1 MTPTQ
6 QTGFRRLATFWL
18 DNLPPINLWS
28 LQELRI
34 NPFAAPYKLNTLKTP
49 PVRVES
55 SDTEDQPPEKEQ
67 PK

>member
-34 NPFAAPYKLNTLKTP
+34 NPFAQPYKLSP
-49 PVRVES
+49 P
-55 SDTEDQPPEKEQ
+55 QPPEKEQ
-67 PK
+67 KS

>member
-34 NPFAAPYKLNTLKTP
+34 NPFAAPYKVTLHT
-49 PVRVES
+49 S
-55 SDTEDQPPEKEQ
+55 SPSLDEKETNTEDQSK
-67 PK
+67 

>member
-28 LQELRI
+28 LQQFRA
-34 NPFAAPYKLNTLKTP
+34 NPFPAPYKLTP
-49 PVRVES
+49 S
-55 SDTEDQPPEKEQ
+55 KNQDQERKP
-67 PK
+67 

>member
-18 DNLPPINLWS
+18 DNMPPINLWS

-34 NPFAAPYKLNTLKTP
+34 NPFAAPYKLTP
-49 PVRVES
+49 PR
-55 SDTEDQPPEKEQ
+55 PPED
-67 PK
+67 PKP

>member
-6 QTGFRRLATFWL
+6 QTGFRKLATFWL

-34 NPFAAPYKLNTLKTP
+34 NPFAAPYRLSPTN
-49 PVRVES
+49 
-55 SDTEDQPPEKEQ
+55 PPEKEQ
-67 PK
+67 KP